1 MQTQNLGNIVLRGYG
16 AVLTDAAERKKGL
29 FEQTLQFESGERI
42 GCYETDDTWILDYQ
56 SGMSL
61 LVLYD
66 GTDTQHAQTFYLDR
80 SVALHPGVRFSILP
94 LGETCAVSL
103 YRPCQTPVEPAA
115 FVQAEFLHAYR
126 PQLECEKLYTFFY
139 QESAHDFYFRG
150 ERHEPYEMVYVDKG
164 KLHNVV
170 NGQDHL
176 LEQQDLMLIGSNDW
190 HIQYADYPVSF
201 LTLSF
206 STKNALPPCL
216 INRRLTLPPNLRNT
230 IRLMLQERE
239 QQNLYAY
246 DYLESLLRGLLI
258 ELTRM
263 VLDKKPAH
271 ETSASLPSTARAENQ
286 IVDEAV
292 QIISQRICEKI
303 TLEDLAD
310 AVHVSVSY
318 LCRIFNSHIGLP
330 PGKYITR
337 IRLEECKTLL
347 REGEYSMGGI
357 ARRMGFS
364 SAQHF
369 SKQFRRYFGITP
381 TEYVKSLR

>member
-1 MQTQNLGNIVLRGYG
+1 M
-16 AVLTDAAERKKGL
+16 
-29 FEQTLQFESGERI
+29 
-42 GCYETDDTWILDYQ
+42 
-56 SGMSL
+56 
-61 LVLYD
+61 
-66 GTDTQHAQTFYLDR
+66 
-80 SVALHPGVRFSILP
+80 
-94 LGETCAVSL
+94 
-103 YRPCQTPVEPAA
+103 
-115 FVQAEFLHAYR
+115 
-126 PQLECEKLYTFFY
+126 
-139 QESAHDFYFRG
+139 
-150 ERHEPYEMVYVDKG
+150 
-164 KLHNVV
+164 V

-190 HIQYADYPVSF
+190 HIQYADHPVSF

-239 QQNLYAY
+239 EQNLYSY
-246 DYLESLLRGLLI
+246 DYLESQLRGLLI

-369 SKQFRRYFGITP
+369 SKQFRIHSLWHLQHILRHLLVDIRIKFFLFIKCFFKKFCIFPPVIIQDMRINIQDHIGLGMTGI
-381 TEYVKSLR
+381 SLRSLDITAIQLQLISNAGMPEAVCNYRRQIVISNKFLQSIQDHIFTDRKAIGCCQYQVIVHIFIPHYFFFQILFLLPLDKHKRHSPRDENFSFAAFCFWLF

>member
-190 HIQYADYPVSF
+190 HIQYADHPVSF

-239 QQNLYAY
+239 EQNLYSY

-263 VLDKKPAH
+263 VLDKKTGARDKRFPA
-271 ETSASLPSTARAENQ
+271 
-286 IVDEAV
+286 VDCACRKPDRGR
-292 QIISQRICEKI
+292 SR
-303 TLEDLAD
+303 TDHLAAD
-310 AVHVSVSY
+310 
-318 LCRIFNSHIGLP
+318 
-330 PGKYITR
+330 
-337 IRLEECKTLL
+337 L
-347 REGEYSMGGI
+347 RENN
-357 ARRMGFS
+357 A
-364 SAQHF
+364 
-369 SKQFRRYFGITP
+369 
-381 TEYVKSLR
+381 